1 MPPRSNHVIARA
13 KLLSAIPA
21 ALRDPLFIEFN
32 SIVQNYLEG
41 RFSPSELSAGLY
53 CEIVYTILAGSTSGS
68 YPSKPTKPRD
78 FVSACRALESNAS
91 GPRSFQI
98 LLPRLLPALYEIRN
112 NRGVG
117 HTGSD
122 VDPNL
127 MDATAV
133 VTIAKWILAELIRVF
148 HTLTPQE
155 AQRIVDSVAE
165 ITVPLVWTDGVVK
178 RVLDASLKLGQRILV
193 LLSSCPAG
201 ATITELRE
209 WVEPVDEAYFRRS
222 LRKLHSERFVELN
235 EAADLV
241 RLLPPGAKSVPK
253 LLRSRL
259 LE

>member
-1 MPPRSNHVIARA
+1 MIARA
-13 KLLSAIPA
+13 KLLSAISP

-53 CEIVYTILAGSTSGS
+53 CEIVYTILAGFASGTYAS
-68 YPSKPTKPRD
+68 RPTKPRD

-117 HTGSD
+117 HTGGD
-122 VDPNL
+122 VDSNL

-133 VTIAKWILAELIRVF
+133 VTIAKWTLAELIRVF
-148 HTLTPQE
+148 HTVTPHE

-165 ITVPLVWTDGVVK
+165 IIVPLVWTDGVIK
-178 RVLDASLKLGQRILV
+178 RVLDTALKLGQRILV

-201 ATITELRE
+201 AAISDLRE
-209 WVEPVDEAYFRRS
+209 WIEPDDEAYFRRA
-222 LRKLHSERFVELN
+222 LRKLHNERFVELN
-235 EAADLV
+235 ERSNLV
-241 RLLPPGAKSVPK
+241 RLLPPGAKSVAK
-253 LLRSRL
+253 LLRSAL

>member
-1 MPPRSNHVIARA
+1 MISRA
-13 KLLSAIPA
+13 KLLSAVPST
-21 ALRDPLFIEFN
+21 LRDPLFTEFN

-41 RFSPSELSAGLY
+41 RFSPSELSGGLY
-53 CEIVYTILAGSTSGS
+53 CEIVYTILVGFASGT
-68 YPSKPTKPRD
+68 YPPSPTKPRD
-78 FVSACRALESNAS
+78 FVSACRSLESNAS

-98 LLPRLLPALYEIRN
+98 LLPRLLPALYEIRS

-117 HTGSD
+117 HMGGD

-148 HTLTPQE
+148 HTVSPQE

-165 ITVPLVWTDGVVK
+165 ITIPLVWSDGVIK
-178 RVLDASLKLGQRILV
+178 RVLDTSLKLGQRILI
-193 LLSSCPAG
+193 LLSSCPSG
-201 ATITELRE
+201 ALINELRV
-209 WVEPVDEAYFRRS
+209 WIEPDDEAYFRRA
-222 LRKLHSERFVELN
+222 LRKLHTARFVELDERAN
-235 EAADLV
+235 QV
-241 RLLPPGAKSVPK
+241 RLLPPGARSVTR

>member
-1 MPPRSNHVIARA
+1 VPPRSNCVITRA
-13 KLLSAIPA
+13 KLLSAVPP
-21 ALRDPLFIEFN
+21 ALRDPLFTEFN

-41 RFSPSELSAGLY
+41 RFSPAELSGGRY
-53 CEIVYTILAGSTSGS
+53 CEIVYTILVGFASGR
-68 YPSKPTKPRD
+68 YPSRPTKPRD

-91 GPRSFQI
+91 GTRSFQI

-117 HTGSD
+117 HTGGD

-127 MDATAV
+127 MDATVV

-148 HTLTPQE
+148 HTLPPQE
-155 AQRIVDSVAE
+155 AQRIVDSIAE
-165 ITVPLVWTDGVVK
+165 ITVPLVWTDGVIK

-201 ATITELRE
+201 AAIDELRG
-209 WVEPVDEAYFRRS
+209 WIEPDNEAYFRRA

-235 EAADLV
+235 EPANVV
-241 RLLPPGAKSVPK
+241 RLLPPGAKAVATV
-253 LLRSRL
+253 LRSTL
-259 LE
+259 LS